1 MANPNVCEV
10 RFVPVISLKNMFVGQ
25 RFNRFKPFVVCSPT
39 KESEEKLVDTTTE
52 SASTSTEK
60 PSTTPIPET
69 TSTTSNPI
77 PPNVLSTN
85 ICTTKFVPTQ
95 YAGLQLQIRPVKTC
109 HDYNLEISTAKA
121 TIPISSLVKAK
132 DSTSESISEPSHKTC
147 NSVFCSPFSAIT
159 GCLCY

>member
-1 MANPNVCEV
+1 M

-25 RFNRFKPFVVCSPT
+25 RFNRFKPVVVCSPT
-39 KESEEKLVDTTTE
+39 KESDKKPIETTTE
-52 SASTSTEK
+52 SAFTLTEK

-77 PPNVLSTN
+77 STN
-85 ICTTKFVPTQ
+85 ILSTKICKTKFVTTQ
-95 YAGLQLQIRPVKTC
+95 NAGLLLQIRPVKTC
-109 HDYNLEISTAKA
+109 HNYNLEISTAKA
-121 TIPISSLVKAK
+121 AIPISSLVKTK
-132 DSTSESISEPSHKTC
+132 DSTSKSPRRTNSEPSHKTC

>member
-39 KESEEKLVDTTTE
+39 KVSDEKPFETTTE
-52 SASTSTEK
+52 SATEK
-60 PSTTPIPET
+60 PSTTPIPKT
-69 TSTTSNPI
+69 TSTTSDPI
-77 PPNVLSTN
+77 PPNVLSTK
-85 ICTTKFVPTQ
+85 ICSTRFVPTQ

-109 HDYNLEISTAKA
+109 HNYNLEISTAKA
-121 TIPISSLVKAK
+121 AIPISSLVKAK

-147 NSVFCSPFSAIT
+147 NSVFCSPFSAIA